1 MSLLLLTLEHGAQLH
16 VGPHDLG
23 DAVDICLSAAVN
35 VGVVDVIPVGGLDR
49 DRG

>member
-16 VGPHDLG
+16 VSPNNLR
-23 DAVDICLSAAVN
+23 DAVDICLPAAVD